1 MGQSGWEVLQ
11 KRLIYRSGNVDYRNS
26 ALAPGRLSMQLAF
39 GIHVVDLDRRELRR
53 GAELIAVEPQV
64 FDLLAFLLEN
74 RHRVVSKDD
83 LTEAIWSGR
92 VIAESTLTSRIN
104 AVRKA
109 IADDGEHQR
118 LVRTYARK
126 GFRFVGDVHE
136 LGDGSTE
143 GGERNVSSAQSVAA
157 DARPAHGKPVL
168 AVLPFKNL
176 NDDPEQ
182 EYFSD
187 GVTEDIITALS
198 RNRSILVTARTS
210 SFAFKD
216 RALDVREIGRNLGAA
231 YIVDGSIRRLGD
243 QLRVSAE
250 LIASESGSHV
260 WADRYDRQLVD
271 LFQLQDEIAATIAAR
286 IEPEIGS
293 AEQARVARKPHQAL
307 EGWDLLHLGTRQFY
321 LATQQA
327 NAEAQRLFRRAI
339 DKDPALAQA
348 YAYLSYAIVLS
359 MIYFDAEPEESLLD
373 EAVDLARTAAQL
385 DEQDAMIRFV
395 YGRAL
400 LARRS
405 YTDALSHLEMA
416 VSLNPNLPIVYCGLG
431 DSLTYEGRISEAI
444 PFFEKA
450 IEISPFDP
458 QRWAFCSYRALAHLF
473 AGEFE
478 RALQWAN
485 NAIRIPNC
493 HFWPFA
499 HRVSALGHCGRE
511 GDIEVALKELFQRK
525 QNFTV
530 SYARSRLFYIK
541 KPDQLKIYTDG
552 LRRAGVPD

>member
-1 MGQSGWEVLQ
+1 
-11 KRLIYRSGNVDYRNS
+11 
-26 ALAPGRLSMQLAF
+26 MQLAF

-83 LTEAIWSGR
+83 LIEAIWAGR
-92 VIAESTLTSRIN
+92 VVAESTLTSRIN

-118 LVRTYARK
+118 LIRTYARK
-126 GFRFVGDVHE
+126 GFRFIGDVQE
-136 LGDGSTE
+136 LGDRSIE
-143 GGERNVSSAQSVAA
+143 GGERDVSSPQSLTAEKRSA
-157 DARPAHGKPVL
+157 GGKPVL

-176 NDDPEQ
+176 NGDPKQ

-216 RALDVREIGRNLGAA
+216 RALDVRQIGRDLGAA

-250 LIASESGSHV
+250 LIAAESGSHI
-260 WADRYDRQLVD
+260 WADRYDRHLVD
-271 LFQLQDEIAATIAAR
+271 LFRLQDEIAATIAAR
-286 IEPEIGS
+286 IEPEIGG
-293 AEQARVARKPHQAL
+293 AEQARVASKPSHAL

-321 LATQQA
+321 LANQQA

-339 DKDPALAQA
+339 DKDPALALA

-373 EAVDLARTAAQL
+373 EAVELARTAAQL

-405 YTDALSHLEMA
+405 YTDALSQLEMA
-416 VSLNPNLPIVYCGLG
+416 VSLNPNLPVVYCGLG
-431 DSLTYEGRISEAI
+431 DSLTYEGRIREAI

-450 IEISPFDP
+450 IDISPFDP

-511 GDIEVALKELFQRK
+511 EDIEGALKELFQRK

-530 SYARSRLFYIK
+530 SYARRRLFYIK
-541 KPDQLKIYTDG
+541 DPDQLKIYTDG